1 MYKFINDKKGYTCY
15 MTFEQYVNFRELPI
29 VEKCKVIKKNQQN
42 FEDYKIEIQKAINLA
57 VKNDTSHMRKLSE
70 CV

>member
-1 MYKFINDKKGYTCY
+1 

-29 VEKCKVIKKNQQN
+29 VEKCKVTKKNQQN